1 MMKANLLTTIALL
14 TTFAMPAMSGPL
26 FFLPDHEPNG
36 WRDTGCD
43 EAANVEIIGKNGN
56 VLYLNNPTCP
66 NGQGG
71 MDPAADEPEVV
82 IPVEDEPVEETPVEE
97 EVIVA
102 TKD

>member
-1 MMKANLLTTIALL
+1 MKLTLIALLTTIALPA
-14 TTFAMPAMSGPL
+14 FAG
-26 FFLPDHEPNG
+26 HVPNG

-71 MDPAADEPEVV
+71 MDPAAAIDEPEVIV
-82 IPVEDEPVEETPVEE
+82 PDEDEEVAEEPGDDETVEE
-97 EVIVA
+97 EVIA
-102 TKD
+102 AK

>member
-1 MMKANLLTTIALL
+1 MKLTTIALL
-14 TTFAMPAMSGPL
+14 CLTAAPSFAG
-26 FFLPDHEPNG
+26 HVPNG

-71 MDPAADEPEVV
+71 MDPVAADEPEVIV
-82 IPVEDEPVEETPVEE
+82 PDEDEEVAEEPGDETPVEE
-97 EVIVA
+97 EVIA
-102 TKD
+102 AK

>member
-1 MMKANLLTTIALL
+1 MKLPLIALL
-14 TTFAMPAMSGPL
+14 TTMAAPAFAGPL

-43 EAANVEIIGKNGN
+43 EAANVEITGKNGN

-71 MDPAADEPEVV
+71 MDPAAA
-82 IPVEDEPVEETPVEE
+82 VEEATVEE
-97 EVIVA
+97 DIA
-102 TKD
+102 AK